1 MFTAQWFRFGGSV
14 AHHLTRRYMQE
25 VIMLHNFKEK
35 EIVKL
40 RYKHFRP
47 AIQKLSQLSDP
58 LSLVLSIHLLSE
70 NMLDELI
77 RLIFEEKAD
86 AILNLRLNY
95 AKKLE
100 LVSAFE
106 LEKGVPVLVPDIRGS
121 LKKLNNFRNNLAH
134 RFDYEFTNEMLH
146 QLYVDNLFDLDEL
159 KGRPV
164 HRNLYDYAVI
174 VLPGMFPYVEED
186 TGDIC
191 I

>member
-1 MFTAQWFRFGGSV
+1 
-14 AHHLTRRYMQE
+14 MQG
-25 VIMLHNFKEK
+25 VIMLQNFKEK
-35 EIVKL
+35 EIVQL

-106 LEKGVPVLVPDIRGS
+106 LEKGVPVLMPDIRGS
-121 LKKLNNFRNNLAH
+121 LKKLNNFRNKLAH
-134 RFDYEFTNEMLH
+134 SFDFEFTNEMLH

>member
-1 MFTAQWFRFGGSV
+1 
-14 AHHLTRRYMQE
+14 
-25 VIMLHNFKEK
+25 MLHNFKEK
-35 EIVKL
+35 EIVRL
-40 RYKHFRP
+40 RHKHFCL

-95 AKKLE
+95 ANKLK
-100 LVSAFE
+100 LISAFE
-106 LEKGVPVLVPDIRGS
+106 AKKGVPVLMPNIRCS
-121 LKKLNNFRNNLAH
+121 LEKLNNFRNKLAH

-146 QLYVDNLFDLDEL
+146 QLYVDNLFDLDEI
-159 KGRPV
+159 KGQPV
-164 HRNLYDYAVI
+164 HRNLYNYAVI
-174 VLPGMFPYVEED
+174 VLPGMLPYVEED